1 MNGRL
6 HTRDGPRAPTT
17 GTTEGV
23 YDAHRPCHTH
33 TVPYHVPRPPG
44 LIALLSLCVC
54 ENCQH
59 GALGLDIVL

>member
-33 TVPYHVPRPPG
+33 TVPSTMCRARQG
-44 LIALLSLCVC
+44 LSLCYRFVC
-54 ENCQH
+54 AKTANM
-59 GALGLDIVL
+59 VL